1 MKKYTEYLE
10 AQRMPMTEDIIRS
23 RMPQFIEQLDL
34 HRASEGV
41 GTDRLTAATLIV
53 KDLIDEVDYLR
64 SLLAEAYWWIGRAAP
79 RTQTSTKVYRNL
91 MVEAAR
97 IKGELQ

>member
-23 RMPQFIEQLDL
+23 RMPEFIEQLD
-34 HRASEGV
+34 RNQN
-41 GTDRLTAATLIV
+41 AATLIV

-64 SLLAEAYWWIGRAAP
+64 SLLAEAY
-79 RTQTSTKVYRNL
+79 
-91 MVEAAR
+91 
-97 IKGELQ
+97 

>member
-23 RMPQFIEQLDL
+23 RMAEFIEQLD
-34 HRASEGV
+34 RNQN
-41 GTDRLTAATLIV
+41 AATLIV
-53 KDLIDEVDYLR
+53 EDLIDEVDYLR

-79 RTQTSTKVYRNL
+79 RTQTSTKVYRSL
-91 MVEAAR
+91 MTEAAR
-97 IKGELQ
+97 IREELK

>member
-23 RMPQFIEQLDL
+23 RMPEFMEQLD
-34 HRASEGV
+34 RNQI
-41 GTDRLTAATLIV
+41 AATLIV
-53 KDLIDEVDYLR
+53 EDLIDEVDYLR

-79 RTQTSTKVYRNL
+79 RTQTNTKVYRNL

>member
-23 RMPQFIEQLDL
+23 RMPEFIEQLD
-34 HRASEGV
+34 RNQN
-41 GTDRLTAATLIV
+41 AAILIV
-53 KDLIDEVDYLR
+53 EDLIDEVDYLR

-79 RTQTSTKVYRNL
+79 RTQTSTKVYRTL
-91 MVEAAR
+91 MTEAAR
-97 IKGELQ
+97 IREELK

>member
-23 RMPQFIEQLDL
+23 RMPEFMEQLD
-34 HRASEGV
+34 RNQI
-41 GTDRLTAATLIV
+41 AATLIV